1 MHYEIKNKTGGSNMS
16 DTQMVNI
23 DFDEIAPGIVVYKN
37 VYSGDVN
44 LVDFLEEIAS
54 DGDTPWLDAYV
65 KSGDTT
71 SLNKNE
77 RDTKTIGVPYYVNTD
92 SIPESVLDRLKI
104 AKLSKILR
112 EFFTPIERNYSEKYG
127 VWYLDHDTFSVLK
140 YGVGQKFVNHI
151 DDHSDFHRRISFVY
165 YINDNYSGG
174 EINFPRFNVSYKPN
188 ANELLVFPS
197 TYVYNHS
204 VSPVTDGT
212 RYAVVSW
219 VK

>member
-1 MHYEIKNKTGGSNMS
+1 MS
-16 DTQMVNI
+16 DAQMVDL
-23 DFDEIAPGIVVYKN
+23 DFEEIAPGIVVYKN
-37 VYSGDVN
+37 VYSGNID
-44 LVDFLEEIAS
+44 LIDFLEDITS
-54 DGDTPWLDAYV
+54 QGDIKWLDAYV
-65 KSGDTT
+65 KNGETT

-77 RDTKTIGVPYYVNTD
+77 RDTKTIGVPYYVESD
-92 SIPESVLDRLKI
+92 SIPKETLD
-104 AKLSKILR
+104 KLPIIRVSKILKD
-112 EFFTPIERNYSEKYG
+112 FFNPIEQSYSIKYG
-127 VWYLDHDTFSVLK
+127 VSYLHHDNFSVLK

-174 EINFPRFNVSYKPN
+174 EINFPRFNISYKPA

-219 VK
+219 IK